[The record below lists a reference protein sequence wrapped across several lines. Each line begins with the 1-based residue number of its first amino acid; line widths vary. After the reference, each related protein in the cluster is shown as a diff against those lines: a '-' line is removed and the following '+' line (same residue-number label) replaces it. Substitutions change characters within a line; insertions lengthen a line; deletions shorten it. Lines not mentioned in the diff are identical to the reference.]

1 MQSSLPITTV
11 RAALLG
17 GALLTT
23 FSTAVATDWTVGHG
37 DIAANHVAGEWRFG
51 VLIDS
56 FPGTEFAPHEVLI
69 KAGENARLAIPAGPN
84 FSFLGIVGD
93 PVWVYP
99 QSQAAGVPFV
109 GIS

>member
-1 MQSSLPITTV
+1 RSRSCPPPRCDQAEIAIPNQNQKPTIMQSSLPITTV

-23 FSTAVATDWTVGHG
+23 FSTAVATDWAEGHG

-69 KAGENARLAIPAGPN
+69 KAGEN
-84 FSFLGIVGD
+84 
-93 PVWVYP
+93 
-99 QSQAAGVPFV
+99 
-109 GIS
+109 